1 MRMLTR
7 VRPLFAVLLALAMLT
22 AACGDDD
29 AGASGGRIA
38 EEVDLSGISITVGSK
53 DFTEQLVLGNIMVEG
68 FQAAGADVTNKVD
81 LGGTVVNREALLSGE
96 IDVYMEYNGTAWT
109 VHLGQ
114 EDPSFDPAQLT
125 EDVRALDLAENG
137 IRWVGKSPFNDTYG
151 FATGSA
157 MTEANGGAFT
167 MQGMADYLAANPD
180 ATVCMESEFPSRPD
194 GLILFEEFTGY
205 EIPDSQQEV
214 LDTNIIYNETANG
227 NCDFGEIFTTDGRIP
242 ALDMSIVED
251 PGVMI
256 VYNVSINMPD
266 ELYQQAPDEFEKFA
280 ELIFEGLDEDTM
292 AELNRRVSVEG
303 EDAEDVARDYLT
315 EKGLIEG

>member
-1 MRMLTR
+1 MRRLSLGR
-7 VRPLFAVLLALAMLT
+7 LFGAALMALVLVVS
-22 AACGDDD
+22 ACGGDDE
-29 AGASGGRIA
+29 GASGGQIA
-38 EEVDLSGISITVGSK
+38 EEIDLDGISIQVGSK
-53 DFTEQLVLGNIMVEG
+53 DFTEQLVLGELMVQA

-114 EDPSFDPAQLT
+114 DDPSSDPQQLT
-125 EDVRALDLAENG
+125 EDVRALDLEQND
-137 IRWVGKSPFNDTYG
+137 IRWIGKSPFNDTYG
-151 FATGSA
+151 FATGPDL
-157 MTEANGGAFT
+157 TEENGGPFD

-180 ATVCMESEFPSRPD
+180 ALVCMESEFPSRPD
-194 GLILFEEFTGY
+194 GLVLFEEFTGY
-205 EIPDSQQEV
+205 EIPDSQINI

-242 ALDMSIVED
+242 ALEMSIVED

-256 VYNVSINMPD
+256 VYNVSMTMRD
-266 ELYQQAPDEFEKFA
+266 ETYQQAPEEFDQMADLLFD
-280 ELIFEGLDEDTM
+280 GLDEETM

-303 EDAEDVARDYLT
+303 EDAADVARNYLQ
-315 EKGLIEG
+315 EKGLIG